1 MWAKLLGQALS
12 AIVLTAARQLTK
24 AAPEILSKVKNW
36 WNGKCIAII
45 GPTASGKNS
54 LFSKLKREEA
64 PTEHIQT
71 RGSEEVGTFNFKW
84 PLPDRTKIDFKCKR
98 SVNVGGEIDERE
110 RYWLSSCKDAD
121 VIFYLVDITKLKSHP
136 DATQRRIQSDLK
148 WISANVH
155 NFKAESCIHILI
167 NKVDSLISGCDPID
181 VTDTVE
187 SSVGAHLAELERIS
201 RKILGPNFSR
211 ISGISPIS
219 MTDNHLFTTYFTATL
234 QAVFNAKA

>member
-12 AIVLTAARQLTK
+12 AIVSTATRKITEAV
-24 AAPEILSKVKNW
+24 PEIYGKLKNW

-54 LFSKLKREEA
+54 LFSKLKREDA
-64 PTEHIQT
+64 PAEHIQT
-71 RGSEEVGTFNFKW
+71 RGSEDVGNFKFKW
-84 PLPDRTKIDFKCKR
+84 PLPDRTTIEFKCKR

-110 RYWLSSCKDAD
+110 RYWLNSCKDAD

-136 DATQRRIQSDLK
+136 DATHRRIQSDLK
-148 WISANVH
+148 WISANIH
-155 NFKAESCIHILI
+155 NFKAESCVHILI
-167 NKVDSLISGCDPID
+167 NKVDSLISECDPAD
-181 VTDTVE
+181 VIDTVE
-187 SSVGAHLAELERIS
+187 RSAGVHLAEIERIS
-201 RKILGPNFSR
+201 KKILGPNFSR

-219 MTDNHLFTTYFTATL
+219 MTDGHLFANYFTATL